1 MRLENSTENEEQGT
15 HPNRGDKERRL
26 TPPSVYEKEDEHCG
40 RNNLDDAVNA

>member
-26 TPPSVYEKEDEHCG
+26 PAPSVYEEKDEHCG
-40 RNNLDDAVNA
+40 RNNLYTAVNA